1 MTAAGIVT
9 QGDRRLFTRLSI
21 SRRAGLRANRS
32 DGARAGKGYLGGG
45 AHQGAVAQQP
55 SQGGEAWLG
64 AGKIQGAKIQAQRLL
79 SGCAQQDWAAK
90 PGLLPC
96 TQHFA
101 HRSLRPE
108 QPVAIGLGLRTAESH
123 AAQSGML

>member
-1 MTAAGIVT
+1 LLPRETGGSSPGSASLAEQVSEPTALTG
-9 QGDRRLFTRLSI
+9 QEL
-21 SRRAGLRANRS
+21 
-32 DGARAGKGYLGGG
+32 ARGTWGGG

-64 AGKIQGAKIQAQRLL
+64 GGKIQGAKIQAQRLL